1 MNKLLYPK
9 LAWQNLRKNGKFY
22 FPYLLTI
29 IGTAAAFYIMMA
41 LGDAQDLPAG
51 AKIPSVRELAAEA
64 GVNPNTMQKALT
76 ELEQLGL
83 LNTQRTNGRYVT
95 EDTSLIATTRRQLAW
110 DKVIAFLRE
119 MEALGFT
126 NEACIQLMEE
136 SRNHG

>member
-1 MNKLLYPK
+1 MSWEFDRDRPIFAPLVDQLLRASVSGGYAP
-9 LAWQNLRKNGKFY
+9 
-22 FPYLLTI
+22 
-29 IGTAAAFYIMMA
+29 
-41 LGDAQDLPAG
+41 G

>member
-1 MNKLLYPK
+1 MSWEFDQDRPLYAQLIEKLQRAIVSGAYEP
-9 LAWQNLRKNGKFY
+9 
-22 FPYLLTI
+22 
-29 IGTAAAFYIMMA
+29 
-41 LGDAQDLPAG
+41 G

-76 ELEQLGL
+76 ELEQQGL

-95 EDTSLIATTRRQLAW
+95 QDADLIAATRRQLAW

-119 MEALGFT
+119 MQALGFT
-126 NEACIQLMEE
+126 EEACIQLMEE